1 MRIYIY
7 IYILGTLEQSGTENY
22 TQRLDIIQSLC
33 KLRQF
38 YFSDFLRPKCLN
50 TPIQK
55 YVPGRKIFQYPQII
69 YNLQKMNRTKKS
81 LTQISFIVLSKC

>member
-1 MRIYIY
+1 M
-7 IYILGTLEQSGTENY
+7 GKLEQFGTENY
-22 TQRLDIIQSLC
+22 TRRLDIIQNLC

-38 YFSDFLRPKCLN
+38 YFSDFLRPRCLN

-69 YNLQKMNRTKKS
+69 YNLQKMKTELKN
-81 LTQISFIVLSKC
+81 L